1 MSVDSTYEYVG
12 PTEKTYEKQ
21 NTISNVPAPPMPPP
35 LPNWNS
41 TKSTS
46 NMIRSNSNRN
56 SSDSLTDS
64 IDMMDPVEDENNTE
78 SDSGLEVVEEPTLRP
93 SEVRSRNTK
102 SMSIISGNYHNCNLR
117 KNERE
122 ITIQLCLL
130 SNIQLIFSFVKL
142 HS

>member
-21 NTISNVPAPPMPPP
+21 KTTSNSNVPAPPMPPP

-41 TKSTS
+41 HQKSSSNS

-102 SMSIISGNYHNCNLR
+102 SMSIISGNYHNCNM
-117 KNERE
+117 KKIHFN
-122 ITIQLCLL
+122 TIQLR
-130 SNIQLIFSFVKL
+130 FVYVC
-142 HS
+142 